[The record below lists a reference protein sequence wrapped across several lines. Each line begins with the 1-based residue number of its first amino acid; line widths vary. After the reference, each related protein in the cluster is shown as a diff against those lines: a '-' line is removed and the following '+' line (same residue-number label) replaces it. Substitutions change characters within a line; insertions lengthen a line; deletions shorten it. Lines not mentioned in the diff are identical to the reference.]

1 MPRGSPHPKATDGE
15 LSPEDL
21 LARAPLW
28 EALADLWLDTELAD
42 YQFDYIARAIAASPY
57 SLEEALAIHD
67 EEVAPAVSAN
77 LLSVAGEWAGFDSAW
92 LNERCRHFA
101 SRRHSPWHRARVW
114 MLRLRI
120 RYFTG
125 SHWPQII
132 ERVEKLRSADEAEEQ
147 NKLSASTTPPAK

>member
-1 MPRGSPHPKATDGE
+1 MPPASPHRKATDGE

-57 SLEEALAIHD
+57 SLAETRAIHD

-101 SRRHSPWHRARVW
+101 VRRHSPWHRARVW
-114 MLRLRI
+114 MLSPCI
-120 RYFTG
+120 RYFTA

-132 ERVEKLRSADEAEEQ
+132 ERFERLRAANGAEEQ
-147 NKLSASTTPPAK
+147 R